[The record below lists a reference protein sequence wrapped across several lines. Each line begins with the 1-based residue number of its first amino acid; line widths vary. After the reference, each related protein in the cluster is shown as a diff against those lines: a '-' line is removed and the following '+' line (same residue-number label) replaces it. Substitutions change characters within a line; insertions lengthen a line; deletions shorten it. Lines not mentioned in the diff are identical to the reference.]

1 MAELPETRSVPVVRA
16 DFSDDAVWE
25 RVKEKII
32 EPTEEGFGADVEFVE
47 DRALTGLDE
56 AGIASGY
63 RRAYPHDYRHPVLF
77 VVDTVAVAV
86 PEQPVLVVNLNAGV
100 DVGPFRALPRQVQSI
115 QNNLSLANM
124 DYLEFARS
132 ADADG
137 VFRGF

>member
-16 DFSDDAVWE
+16 DFSDDVVWKH
-25 RVKEKII
+25 VKEKIV

-56 AGIASGY
+56 AEIANGY
-63 RRAYPHDYRHPVLF
+63 RRAYPHDYRHPILF
-77 VVDTVAVAV
+77 VVDAVAVAV
-86 PEQPVLVVNLNAGV
+86 PEQPVLVVNLNVRIDA
-100 DVGPFRALPRQVQSI
+100 GPFRALPRQVQSI
-115 QNNLSLANM
+115 QDNLSLANM

-132 ADADG
+132 TDTDG